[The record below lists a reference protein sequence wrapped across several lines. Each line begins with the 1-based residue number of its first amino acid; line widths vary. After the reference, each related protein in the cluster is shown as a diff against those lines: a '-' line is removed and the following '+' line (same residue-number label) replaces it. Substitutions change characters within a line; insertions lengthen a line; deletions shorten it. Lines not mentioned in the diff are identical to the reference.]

1 MLGLQSG
8 CADIEIVM
16 DCLGVMVIFIQYTGA
31 SQVAQDVHLSLE
43 NNEPFALP
51 YENIELFDDQV
62 VQDIQLVLENKEPF
76 TLANENIDFLDEH
89 NVQSNEGVEQNS
101 LIDDKVHTVV
111 ADQFMNNTALGLIP
125 SDDIQTVDNTNHQDD
140 NSTMQQLAN
149 DEVSSVNKHTREH
162 TLRVIKKT
170 KKTRSN
176 LVFLISRA
184 QVLRSSKFWCL
195 PHIIPPLITGDRH
208 KI

>member
-1 MLGLQSG
+1 VLGLQSG

-76 TLANENIDFLDEH
+76 TLANESIEFFDEH
-89 NVQSNEGVEQNS
+89 NVQSNEGGEQNS
-101 LIDDKVHTVV
+101 LINDKEHTVV
-111 ADQFMNNTALGLIP
+111 ADQFKNNIALGLNPSEDIP
-125 SDDIQTVDNTNHQDD
+125 TVDNTNHQYD
-140 NSTMQQLAN
+140 NSTMQQLHK
-149 DEVSSVNKHTREH
+149 DKVSSVNKPTREH
-162 TLRVIKKT
+162 
-170 KKTRSN
+170 N
-176 LVFLISRA
+176 Y
-184 QVLRSSKFWCL
+184 
-195 PHIIPPLITGDRH
+195 
-208 KI
+208 